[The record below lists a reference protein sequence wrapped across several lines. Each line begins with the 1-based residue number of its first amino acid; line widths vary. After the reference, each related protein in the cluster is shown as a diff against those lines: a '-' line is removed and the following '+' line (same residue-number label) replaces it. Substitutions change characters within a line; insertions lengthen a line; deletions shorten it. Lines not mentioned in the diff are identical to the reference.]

1 MSTNRSKIAM
11 PAHFPA
17 ELYQAAGRIQL
28 LLSDVDG
35 CWTDG
40 TITFDRDGSES
51 VTFYAHDGYGV
62 KQAQL
67 AGIEVVVI
75 SGRNNPAVVA
85 RAKQLGVKEIHVGI
99 ADKTELA
106 RQLVEARGF
115 SPSQVAALGDDLPD
129 HPLFDAA
136 ALTFAPP
143 QATAAILQRADHV
156 TQADAGRGAVRE
168 VCDILVAAR
177 GDFSPRAGT
186 Q

>member
-1 MSTNRSKIAM
+1 MSSDRPSSPKAS
-11 PAHFPA
+11 
-17 ELYQAAGRIQL
+17 LSAALRDSASQIQL

-40 TITFDRDGSES
+40 TITFDKDGHES

-62 KQAQL
+62 KQAQKMGL
-67 AGIEVVVI
+67 EVAVI

-85 RAKQLGVKEIHVGI
+85 RAQQLGIQEIHVGI

-106 RQLVEARGF
+106 RSLVEARGLDR
-115 SPSQVAALGDDLPD
+115 SQVAALGDDLPD
-129 HPLFDAA
+129 LPLFDAA

-143 QATAAILQRADHV
+143 QATDLIRTRADHV
-156 TQADAGRGAVRE
+156 TQANAGRGALRE
-168 VCDILVAAR
+168 VCDILVDAR
-177 GDFSPRAGT
+177 SDSGPRAGA